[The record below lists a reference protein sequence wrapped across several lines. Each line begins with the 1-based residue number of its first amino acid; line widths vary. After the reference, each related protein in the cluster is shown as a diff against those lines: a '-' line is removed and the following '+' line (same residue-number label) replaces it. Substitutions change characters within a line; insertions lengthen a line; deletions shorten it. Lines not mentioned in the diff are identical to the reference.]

1 MTMRFLGKLIKLV
14 ENVLIVMFAIMAIL
28 VFGNVVLRYGFN
40 SGIVFSEEV
49 SRILFMWLTLIGAL
63 IVLTDHAHLGV
74 TSFVEKLGERGQRI
88 CRFLSDG
95 LTFICCVL
103 LVHGTWKQVII
114 GMDDLAPVTGI
125 PMGYVQSSLLISAVG
140 MVLVLGYSLWRQLTG
155 RMPREELVPHS
166 QPSDE
171 AESAEKNKNGDR
183 A

>member
-1 MTMRFLGKLIKLV
+1 MAMRFLGKLIKLV

-49 SRILFMWLTLIGAL
+49 SRFLFMWLTLIGAL
-63 IVLTDHAHLGV
+63 IVLKGHAHLGV

-95 LTFICCVL
+95 LTFVCCVL

-114 GMDDLAPVTGI
+114 NMDNRAPVTGL
-125 PMGYVQSSLLISAVG
+125 PMGYVQSALLFSGIG

-155 RMPREELVPHS
+155 RMRREELVPHS
-166 QPSDE
+166 HH
-171 AESAEKNKNGDR
+171 AEQTEGRDNGEN

>member
-1 MTMRFLGKLIKLV
+1 M
-14 ENVLIVMFAIMAIL
+14 
-28 VFGNVVLRYGFN
+28 
-40 SGIVFSEEV
+40 
-49 SRILFMWLTLIGAL
+49 
-63 IVLTDHAHLGV
+63 
-74 TSFVEKLGERGQRI
+74 
-88 CRFLSDG
+88 
-95 LTFICCVL
+95 
-103 LVHGTWKQVII
+103 HGTWKQVII

-171 AESAEKNKNGDR
+171 AESAEMNKDGGR

>member
-1 MTMRFLGKLIKLV
+1 MAMRFLGKLIKVV
-14 ENVLIVMFAIMAIL
+14 EYVLIVMFAIMAVL

-49 SRILFMWLTLIGAL
+49 SRFLFMWLTLIGAL
-63 IVLTDHAHLGV
+63 IVLKDHAHLGV

-125 PMGYVQSSLLISAVG
+125 PMGYVQSSLLFSGIG

-166 QPSDE
+166 QHIEE
-171 AESAEKNKNGDR
+171 AEKAEKNNNGDN

>member
-1 MTMRFLGKLIKLV
+1 MAKLIDGFFRLLEFLV
-14 ENVLIVMFAIMAIL
+14 VACMVAMVVM

-49 SRILFMWLTLIGAL
+49 SRFLFMWLTLIGAL
-63 IVLTDHAHLGV
+63 IVLKDHAHLGV

>member
-49 SRILFMWLTLIGAL
+49 SRFLFMWLPLIGAL
-63 IVLTDHAHLGV
+63 IVLNDHAHLGV

-95 LTFICCVL
+95 LTFVCCVL

>member
-1 MTMRFLGKLIKLV
+1 MAMRFLGKLIKLV
-14 ENVLIVMFAIMAIL
+14 EDVLIVMFAIMAIL

-49 SRILFMWLTLIGAL
+49 SRFLFMWLTLIGAL
-63 IVLTDHAHLGV
+63 IVLKDHAHLGV